1 MIKYYLVS
9 RISEEYHKK
18 HMKLVDMIEGEP
30 FIPHLNNPYNLRHD
44 KLSVGV
50 FNMDYDAMK
59 ESDFGIVSLPIGE
72 DCSSEIGWYAG
83 NSKPIYCIIRT
94 MQEYDNIKTIWMV
107 KGFLTECIVIN
118 DLYLYNF
125 IKENDLI
132 LNNKLRFEILKN
144 GEKINFHHKVHG
156 KITSGF

>member
-1 MIKYYLVS
+1 MV
-9 RISEEYHKK
+9 
-18 HMKLVDMIEGEP
+18 
-30 FIPHLNNPYNLRHD
+30 LNNPYNLRHD

-94 MQEYDNIKTIWMV
+94 MQEKARFMEFSPLRIQQLKSKSTCRTQADTIRR
-107 KGFLTECIVIN
+107 IN
-118 DLYLYNF
+118 WLLY
-125 IKENDLI
+125 
-132 LNNKLRFEILKN
+132 
-144 GEKINFHHKVHG
+144 
-156 KITSGF
+156 SGANAPSHVARSNESPPLPQR